1 MPVAPPQALS
11 EALPDKRRYVQE
23 IFSDIAPRYD
33 LLNRVLSM
41 NIDRSWRRKAV
52 ARLSWTHQPA
62 GRYLD
67 ACAGTLDL
75 SAMLATQSGFRGQV
89 LATDFALPMLRSGA
103 GKGPEVGGTGGS
115 RRGGTIS
122 PAVADTLVLP
132 FADATFDGAMVGFGV
147 RNLAGLE
154 NGLAELARI
163 LKPGARLVVLDFATP
178 QFAPLRALYL
188 FYFKQ
193 VLPRVGRAISGHP
206 TAYQYL
212 PDSVMDFPPPH
223 VLERLMEQAGLGHCG
238 HQILTGGIAAITWGT
253 R

>member
-1 MPVAPPQALS
+1 MPVAPPQV
-11 EALPDKRRYVQE
+11 LPAAAPEKRRYVQQ

-52 ARLSWTHQPA
+52 GRLNWEANPE
-62 GRYLD
+62 GRFLD

-75 SAMLATQSGFRGQV
+75 SATLADRHGFRGQI
-89 LATDFALPMLRSGA
+89 LATDFALPMLRYGD
-103 GKGPEVGGTGGS
+103 GKTRGHGGTGM
-115 RRGGTIS
+115 RTVA

-147 RNLAGLE
+147 RNLAGLDD
-154 NGLAELARI
+154 GLVELARV

-178 QFAPLRALYL
+178 QFAPMRALYL
-188 FYFKQ
+188 FYFKYL
-193 VLPRVGRAISGHP
+193 LPRIGRAISGHP

-212 PDSVMDFPPPH
+212 PDSVMDFPPPF
-223 VLERLMEQAGLGHCG
+223 VLERRLAVAGFHDCG
-238 HQILTGGIAAITWGT
+238 HQYLTGGIAAVTWGV